1 LEDFCLDIYKAK
13 RYNSEVHKSEREKT
27 QRTVFLGFFLEE
39 QMSKL
44 LIILTVVSLTVLS
57 AQGAMYLEDFE
68 QGGGGGFDPMFNH
81 AFFTLYPPGPPWW
94 ELSGGV
100 LWLAPA
106 RDEVTFN
113 LAGGQYV
120 DWAVITLIDW
130 CGSGCTSVEFIGTLD
145 SVTFS
150 NTSVSTPETYD
161 TTGQN
166 LGEIYE
172 IHLTSNE
179 ATFDNL
185 GISVVPEP
193 STVAL
198 LGLGTLVMLRRRRK

>member
-1 LEDFCLDIYKAK
+1 
-13 RYNSEVHKSEREKT
+13 
-27 QRTVFLGFFLEE
+27 LGFFLEE

-106 RDEVTFN
+106 RD
-113 LAGGQYV
+113 
-120 DWAVITLIDW
+120 DW